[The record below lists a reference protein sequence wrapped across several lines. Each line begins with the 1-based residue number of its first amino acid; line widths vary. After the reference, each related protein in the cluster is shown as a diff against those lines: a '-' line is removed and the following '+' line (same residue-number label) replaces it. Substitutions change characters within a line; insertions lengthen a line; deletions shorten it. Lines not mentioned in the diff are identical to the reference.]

1 MFRVHAT
8 PWTTGDEYFSLI
20 SNVSFIE
27 YFFQALSL
35 FSLCSRGHGITQ
47 AHCEFVKS
55 KLGLSDSS
63 FPSSLLNSD
72 VPPGNRSFPFIFHAV
87 LWEACP
93 QPVPLWPECHL
104 PDSAVQLAKLI
115 LSAMKLSSRLSFVSL
130 KVAFWF
136 PSLNF
141 SEHLGPEHR
150 EKGCPSV
157 SLIL

>member
-1 MFRVHAT
+1 MCVFQV
-8 PWTTGDEYFSLI
+8 GGQYFSLM
-20 SNVSFIE
+20 SNVSFIG
-27 YFFQALSL
+27 YFFQALSSL
-35 FSLCSRGHGITQ
+35 SLCSGEHGITY

-63 FPSSLLNSD
+63 LPSFLLNSD
-72 VPPGNRSFPFIFHAV
+72 VPLGSRSFPFLFRTV

-93 QPVPLWPECHL
+93 QPVPLWPGCPL
-104 PDSAVQLAKLI
+104 SDSAVRLAKLI
-115 LSAMKLSSRLSFVSL
+115 LSALKLSSRLSFVSL
-130 KVAFWF
+130 KMAFWF

-157 SLIL
+157 SVIARILH